1 TPTDGE
7 PIATG
12 YDLNEDCDYSEYF
25 VSKHLNSLGNLM
37 LISGSHN
44 ASIGNKAFK
53 DKLNS
58 YKANPL
64 LNQQAEV
71 KDFVTSENESIF
83 WKTESIEK
91 RHKKIVD
98 FAIQRWSFD
107 KIDTKYIE
115 TELIEDENKKR
126 KIQLDLSPKR
136 HLADFRGDYKSLHL
150 GF

>member
-1 TPTDGE
+1 YLNGGMYGNKVLSNLLWEYEISIQNKGYSIKNFSLENEQIEHISPQTRTDGE
-7 PIATG
+7 PIARG
-12 YDLNEDCDYSEYF
+12 YDLTEDCDYSEYF

-37 LISGSHN
+37 LISGSNN

-91 RHKKIVD
+91 RHK
-98 FAIQRWSFD
+98 
-107 KIDTKYIE
+107 
-115 TELIEDENKKR
+115 
-126 KIQLDLSPKR
+126 
-136 HLADFRGDYKSLHL
+136 
-150 GF
+150 

>member
-1 TPTDGE
+1 FFFQAEDGIRDFHVTGVQTCALPISIQNKGYSIKNFSLENEQIEHISPQTPTDGE

-58 YKANPL
+58 YKA
-64 LNQQAEV
+64 
-71 KDFVTSENESIF
+71 
-83 WKTESIEK
+83 
-91 RHKKIVD
+91 
-98 FAIQRWSFD
+98 
-107 KIDTKYIE
+107 
-115 TELIEDENKKR
+115 
-126 KIQLDLSPKR
+126 
-136 HLADFRGDYKSLHL
+136 
-150 GF
+150 